1 MMHLTFKCFLLFFFC
16 ANEGFSQHDAVQ
28 SDQNLTRREKRQS
41 KATRPTLKVTD
52 YHVKCSVTSRYVVTE
67 VRSSVWNQM
76 AVTKEAVF
84 EVDLPSSAFIS
95 NFSIVTNGKVY
106 DAQVKER
113 AAARKIYEA
122 AKKQGKAAGL
132 VATKERETEK
142 FRVAVSVPPGARV
155 SFALTYEELLHRRLG
170 RYRVSAPLRAGQP
183 VQNLTVEVALAEPT
197 GIRFLKVL
205 PLGSGGSPSSNRTQ
219 APASTRVEQ
228 NAGCA
233 RVSYSPTLEQQVHVS
248 PKGLNGDLVVQYDVN
263 MTDPMG
269 DVRVFDGYFVH
280 YFAPRGL
287 PVVPK
292 DVVFVI
298 DVSGSM
304 IGTKIKQTKQAM
316 NTILGELREGD
327 HFNIVTFSD
336 KVDVWKKGRTVP
348 ASRRNVQ
355 DAKEF
360 VKKIVA
366 QGWTNINAALLSA
379 ARLVKPPPAPSGS
392 PRVPLLVFLTDGE
405 ATTGVTAGGAILTN
419 AKKALGTVSLFG
431 LAFGDDA
438 DFPLL
443 RRLALENRGAA
454 RMVYEDADAASQLK
468 GFYDEVA
475 SPLLADVQLRYLD
488 GRAFDVTRAL
498 FPNYFRG
505 SELVVAG
512 RLGREAGPGD
522 FQVSLSATDWQRRI
536 RLEGRVPVDAGR
548 PSPDCPWPPEGMS
561 GFVRRL
567 WAFSTIKELLQAKLN
582 AADADIQKVLEGK
595 ATKLSLEYNFVTPVT
610 SLVVVKPDAERVA
623 PSPATVRTA
632 VPVPVPTPV
641 PTETQS
647 PTAKTLKTTTSSPAH
662 SRPTP
667 LLTHTKLWQNATE
680 NVGKGHESPPRFTKT
695 SPLPTLASPAAM
707 ATMVP
712 STAPQP
718 IRPASEE
725 SEANVGTTPGPDV
738 LPAPFPVVAKLV
750 SANFAP
756 MPGATDA
763 PKLWEAAGLL
773 DVSTSIQ
780 IQRKDLDAAKD
791 YDVTYEYDDDDDDN
805 LNRDA
810 WVNAADTESFE
821 PPTGLSAEHFSSSA
835 DGDPHFVLQL
845 PKQKQN
851 LCFTVN
857 GRANDVL
864 RLVDDPQRGVTVDGH
879 LTGAPSKRGHEN
891 SWRTYFDWLSVT
903 AGRVEIAVS
912 LDHVSVRGEG
922 RDRLRLDRSASLTRG
937 GVTVGVDER
946 RGCRIQLAEDVHFLV
961 LFHRYKHPSYLQMDH
976 LGFYITRGRGLSPFT
991 RGLLGQFQHA
1001 ALSVAATK
1009 DGGGDGTAGRGVLR
1023 RGSQLMPVTLQDKML
1038 KDSALRRHVDKC
1050 WAVPKSEIERLLGR
1064 PYASYVVRRH

>member
-1 MMHLTFKCFLLFFFC
+1 MMHLNFKCFLLFFFC
-16 ANEGFSQHDAVQ
+16 ANEGFSQHDNVVGQ
-28 SDQNLTRREKRQS
+28 SDQSLPRREKRQT
-41 KATRPTLKVTD
+41 KTTRPTLKVTD

-67 VRSSVWNQM
+67 VRSTVWNQM
-76 AVTKEAVF
+76 GVIKEAAF

-95 NFSIVTNGKVY
+95 NFSIVANGKVY

-142 FRVAVSVPPGARV
+142 FRVAVSVPPGARL

-170 RYRVSAPLRAGQP
+170 RYRITAPLRAGQP

-197 GIRFLKVL
+197 GIRFLQVL
-205 PLGSGGSPSSNRTQ
+205 PLGGGGGLPSSNRTQ
-219 APASTRVEQ
+219 APASTRVEK

-233 RVSYSPTLEQQVHVS
+233 RVSYSPTWEEQVHVS

-269 DVRVFDGYFVH
+269 DVRVSDGYFVH

-355 DAKEF
+355 EAKDF

-379 ARLVKPPPAPSGS
+379 ARLVKPPPPSDS
-392 PRVPLLVFLTDGE
+392 PRVPLLIFLTDGE
-405 ATTGVTAGGAILTN
+405 ATAGVTGGVAILSN
-419 AKKALGTVSLFG
+419 AKKALGSISLFG

-454 RMVYEDADAASQLK
+454 RMVYEDADAPSQLK

-488 GRAFDVTRAL
+488 GRALDVTRAL

-505 SELVVAG
+505 SELVIAG
-512 RLGREAGPGD
+512 RLREAELGD
-522 FQVSLSATDWQRRI
+522 FRVSLSATDWQKRFK
-536 RLEGRVPVDAGR
+536 LEGRVQIQQSV
-548 PSPDCPWPPEGMS
+548 DCPWPSEGMF

-567 WAFSTIKELLQAKLN
+567 WAFSTIKELLQAKLGT
-582 AADADIQKVLEGK
+582 ADPEIQKVLETK

-610 SLVVVKPDAERVA
+610 SLVVVKPDVEA
-623 PSPATVRTA
+623 
-632 VPVPVPTPV
+632 VPTP
-641 PTETQS
+641 ETQP

-662 SRPTP
+662 PRPTP
-667 LLTHTKLWQNATE
+667 VLTQTK
-680 NVGKGHESPPRFTKT
+680 HESPPTFTKMG
-695 SPLPTLASPAAM
+695 LFPTLASPGAM
-707 ATMVP
+707 LTVVAG
-712 STAPQP
+712 TAPKP
-718 IRPASEE
+718 TTE
-725 SEANVGTTPGPDV
+725 SEVDGRTSPSS
-738 LPAPFPVVAKLV
+738 APFPVLAKLV
-750 SANFAP
+750 SATFAP

-780 IQRKDLDAAKD
+780 MQRKEKFQNLTTAGVFYSTDLDAAKD
-791 YDVTYEYDDDDDDN
+791 YDVTYEYDDDADEN

-864 RLVDDPQRGVTVDGH
+864 RLVDDPQRGVTVEGH

-891 SWRTYFDWLSVT
+891 SSRTYFDWLSVT
-903 AGRVEIAVS
+903 SGRVEIAVS
-912 LDHVSVRGEG
+912 LDHVSVKGEG
-922 RDRLRLDRSASLTRG
+922 RDRLRLDRSASITRG
-937 GVTVGVDER
+937 GVTVSVEER

-961 LFHRYKHPSYLQMDH
+961 LFHHYKHPSYLQMDH
-976 LGFYITRGRGLSPFT
+976 LGFYITRGRGLSPST

-1001 ALSVAATK
+1001 ALSVAPTK
-1009 DGGGDGTAGRGVLR
+1009 DGMAGRGVLR
-1023 RGSQLMPVTLQDKML
+1023 RGAQLMPVTLQDKML